1 MQGINC
7 DEKMG
12 VVGTTMIKK
21 NVKGIGVTKKYNGQ
35 ETEKQKL
42 DVEGKGW
49 NFESKKTKG
58 NS

>member
-1 MQGINC
+1 MKKW
-7 DEKMG
+7 E
-12 VVGTTMIKK
+12 VGTTMIKK

-42 DVEGKGW
+42 DIEEKGW